1 MDGDDQDRVSVQP
14 GGVVIVK
21 SRHGRLRE
29 RIKGGAI
36 FDLNFFAHQQA
47 TFARKNKVMSSYL
60 LVNFLLTR
68 VDRGFIWCAWELV
81 HFNLLHYPNTL
92 RRLKLTTYLTYLQN

>member
-1 MDGDDQDRVSVQP
+1 MA
-14 GGVVIVK
+14 IVK

-36 FDLNFFAHQQA
+36 FDLNFFAQQQA

-68 VDRGFIWCAWELV
+68 VDRGFIIWCASNSYIDNI
-81 HFNLLHYPNTL
+81 FF
-92 RRLKLTTYLTYLQN
+92 K

>member
-1 MDGDDQDRVSVQP
+1 M
-14 GGVVIVK
+14 IIK

-36 FDLNFFAHQQA
+36 FDLNFFAQQQA

-68 VDRGFIWCAWELV
+68 VDRGFIWCASHLV
-81 HFNLLHYPNTL
+81 S
-92 RRLKLTTYLTYLQN
+92 K